1 VDGAGAGAQ
10 VVFGVILGS
19 GVGGGIVVRGQLI
32 EGVNAIAGE
41 WGHIPLPDPKDD
53 ERPGPMCSC
62 WAGR

>member
-1 VDGAGAGAQ
+1 M
-10 VVFGVILGS
+10 ILGS
-19 GVGGGIVVRGQLI
+19 GVGGGIVVRGKLI

-62 WAGR
+62 GRPVLGRQPTAAS